1 MSRKKSN
8 SMGLLLAALLLLLG
22 VVAFQWYQNSQLKS
36 EINIQNKN
44 ILDIEKVN
52 IELEQ
57 DYETALSNL
66 EELRGDN
73 QELNNLIDKQ
83 KSDLA
88 QQKVKISNLLYAKN
102 QLGEAKLE
110 LESLRTQGAIYV
122 NEIKKLRDENNQL
135 VIENSGLITQNKSLN
150 VEKVEANQQIE
161 KLDSEKSELLTI
173 KESITQKN
181 EQLSGKVDIAKAIK
195 INFIDVQGYK
205 IKNNGELSK
214 KSRAKNIE
222 VLRTCFKTE
231 TNVISDSGDQTF
243 QIRLITASGETVYLE
258 DAGSGEIINK
268 MDGTSVRYTTEGMID
283 YQNADTEGCIDFKPN
298 YELSKGK
305 YIVQVYNQGYMV
317 GQGDFQLK

>member
-66 EELRGDN
+66 EELRSDN